1 MRFQEEDRRAAI
13 RFLLIVVLA
22 PLSVFV
28 LALAVPFLLSERLP
42 DPVAAHFTDG
52 RPDESAP
59 LQPLIRDILIVGASA
74 WSILALLAYLRPPG
88 SLGRRA
94 AAGGAVALPTTLGLA
109 VLLGTVGAN
118 LDAPTW
124 REATTSPASEV
135 ITIAGGALA
144 LVFGAIAVHPLR
156 RGPRETTD
164 LPTEPII
171 GQARSRRG
179 RMVWIGQ
186 SRNPDLVWKTFTV
199 TCIMVVLTIAGTYWM
214 AVPALLSLTTLHLW
228 GGIVASFDGTALS
241 VRGRI
246 PFGLIRRIPLSRIET
261 AEKIEIDPREWGWGW
276 RLRGIRRH
284 AIVIRKGE
292 GLLVALRGG
301 GEFVVT
307 VDDAAGG
314 AEEIRRALRG
324 RPPPARPPSR
334 GSRPATSPAG
344 PVGPANS
351 RRSGGP
357 SGCGPQR
364 GSA

>member
-1 MRFQEEDRRAAI
+1 M
-13 RFLLIVVLA
+13 LA

-28 LALAVPFLLSERLP
+28 LTLAVPFLLSERLP

-59 LQPLIRDILIVGASA
+59 LQPLIRDILILGASV
-74 WSILALLAYLRPPG
+74 WSILALLAYLRPAG

-94 AAGGAVALPTTLGLA
+94 AAGSAVALPTALGLA

-124 REATTSPASEV
+124 REAGTSPSAEV
-135 ITIAGGALA
+135 ITIAGGALVF
-144 LVFGAIAVHPLR
+144 VFGAIAVHPLR
-156 RGPRETTD
+156 RGPHEAAD
-164 LPTEPII
+164 LPTDPVV
-171 GQARSRRG
+171 GRAPSRRG
-179 RMVWIGQ
+179 RTLWIGQ
-186 SRNPDLVWKTFTV
+186 SRNPDLVWKTFTA
-199 TCIMVVLTIAGTYWM
+199 TCIMVVLTIAGTHWM

-228 GGIVASFDGTALS
+228 GGIVASFDGTTLS

-261 AEKIEIDPREWGWGW
+261 AEKIEIDPQEWGWGW
-276 RLRGIRRH
+276 RLRSISRH

-301 GEFVVT
+301 GEFIVT

-324 RPPPARPPSR
+324 HPPTCQ
-334 GSRPATSPAG
+334 AT
-344 PVGPANS
+344 V
-351 RRSGGP
+351 RRITTRYLSGGT
-357 SGCGPQR
+357 GKLREGRRPQR
-364 GSA
+364 LWPSARLRATAHDLSCDA

>member
-1 MRFQEEDRRAAI
+1 MI
-13 RFLLIVVLA
+13 IVVLT

-28 LALAVPFLLSERLP
+28 LTLAVPFLLSERLP

-52 RPDESAP
+52 HPDESAP
-59 LQPLIRDILIVGASA
+59 LQPLIRDILILGASVWA
-74 WSILALLAYLRPPG
+74 ILALLAYLRPAG

-94 AAGGAVALPTTLGLA
+94 AAGSAAALPTALGLA

-124 REATTSPASEV
+124 REATTSPAAEV
-135 ITIAGGALA
+135 ITIAGGALVF
-144 LVFGAIAVHPLR
+144 VFGAIAVHPPR
-156 RGPRETTD
+156 RGPREAAD
-164 LPTEPII
+164 LPTDPVV
-171 GQARSRRG
+171 GRARSRRG
-179 RMVWIGQ
+179 RTLWIGQ
-186 SRNPDLVWKTFTV
+186 SRNPDLVWKTFTA
-199 TCIMVVLTIAGTYWM
+199 TCIMVALTIAGTHWM

-228 GGIVASFDGTALS
+228 GGIVASFDGTTLS

-261 AEKIEIDPREWGWGW
+261 AEKIEIDPQEWGWGW
-276 RLRGIRRH
+276 RLRSIRRH

-301 GEFVVT
+301 GEFIVT

-324 RPPPARPPSR
+324 QPP
-334 GSRPATSPAG
+334 SRPATVRGITTRYLSG
-344 PVGPANS
+344 RTGELQEG
-351 RRSGGP
+351 RR
-357 SGCGPQR
+357 PQR
-364 GSA
+364 LWPSARLRTTAHDLSCDA